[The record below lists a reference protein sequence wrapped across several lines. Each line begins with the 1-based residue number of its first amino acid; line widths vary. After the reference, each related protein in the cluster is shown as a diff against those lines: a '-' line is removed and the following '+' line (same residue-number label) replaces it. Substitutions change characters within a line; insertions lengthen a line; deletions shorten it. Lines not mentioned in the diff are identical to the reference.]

1 MRWTWCVAVVLLT
14 PLAVVFQTAPA
25 GSKVLGP
32 NGEIAFSRFDPN
44 LGDTTTVVVNPDG
57 SGQQT
62 IFPGQVTGQPHWSP
76 NGTLLAF
83 LTPDDNPCPP
93 CAASTVVLN
102 PDTGVSRVLP
112 PPDPKN
118 LSSECSI
125 WSPDGKRFACEVESN
140 DGSRNGMY
148 TVRTS
153 DGRGLRQITSNPGGN
168 DVPIDY
174 SPNGEQIVFG
184 RLGQDHACTTKAALY
199 VVNIDGSGLQQITP
213 PGFCDDDGSWSP
225 DGSKIVFEHFGSL
238 YTVHPDGTHL
248 VKIPLKTGSATT
260 SFSAF
265 DASWSP
271 DGTKIAFSLRTKAGT
286 GSSAAEGIGTA
297 NADGSD
303 VQMITVSP
311 SGDDSKVDWGPHPL
325 AP

>member
-1 MRWTWCVAVVLLT
+1 MRWSSSGTVVVLMLVGLIV
-14 PLAVVFQTAPA
+14 PSAPA
-25 GSKVLGP
+25 SSKVAGP

-57 SGQQT
+57 SGLQT

-76 NGTLLAF
+76 DGSLLAF

-118 LSSECSI
+118 LSSGCSI
-125 WSPDGKRFACEVESN
+125 WSPDAKRFACEIESN

-174 SPNGEQIVFG
+174 SPSGKQIVFG
-184 RLGQDHACTTKAALY
+184 
-199 VVNIDGSGLQQITP
+199 
-213 PGFCDDDGSWSP
+213 
-225 DGSKIVFEHFGSL
+225 
-238 YTVHPDGTHL
+238 
-248 VKIPLKTGSATT
+248 
-260 SFSAF
+260 
-265 DASWSP
+265 
-271 DGTKIAFSLRTKAGT
+271 
-286 GSSAAEGIGTA
+286 
-297 NADGSD
+297 
-303 VQMITVSP
+303 
-311 SGDDSKVDWGPHPL
+311 
-325 AP
+325 